1 MTEKEALRLKNLW
14 TLEDA
19 LYDDGC
25 TCVAGVDEAGRGPL
39 AGPVVAACVIL
50 PRGVLIPGLND
61 SKKVPEAKREQLY
74 AIITSEAVC
83 YNTARVESDVID
95 DINILNATH
104 RAMIEAVAGMAI
116 QPDHVLIDGRPISGA
131 GFAYTAVV
139 GGDGMSTSVA
149 AASIVAKVTRDRLM
163 RKYALTYS
171 EYGFAKHKGY
181 GTAEHIAAIRRHG
194 PCPIHRR
201 TFIKNFL

>member
-1 MTEKEALRLKNLW
+1 MNLDIERSVGASGI
-14 TLEDA
+14 L
-19 LYDDGC
+19 
-25 TCVAGVDEAGRGPL
+25 VAGVDEAGRGPL

-50 PRGVLIPGLND
+50 PRGLLIPGLND
-61 SKKVPEAKREQLY
+61 SKKVPEIKREQLY
-74 AIITSEAVC
+74 VIITSEAVC
-83 YNTARVESDVID
+83 YNTARVEAGVID

-104 RAMIEAVAGMAI
+104 RAMIEAIAGMAV

-201 TFIKNFL
+201 TFIKNFI